1 MGFLKQVLRLP
12 RETRAAGTVTTD
24 VLYGIF
30 SSENSYSRT
39 GKQGNQLSAAMRLPM
54 KYIYLCIPVGCGF
67 MLVHAVDAVLGLLFG
82 KEEA

>member
-12 RETRAAGTVTTD
+12 RETRAAGIVTTD

-39 GKQGNQLSAAMRLPM
+39 VNQNRFSTLHVIVSVFKGGNT
-54 KYIYLCIPVGCGF
+54 VGF
-67 MLVHAVDAVLGLLFG
+67 R
-82 KEEA
+82 

>member
-39 GKQGNQLSAAMRLPM
+39 VNQNRFSTLHVIVSVFKGGNT
-54 KYIYLCIPVGCGF
+54 VGF
-67 MLVHAVDAVLGLLFG
+67 R
-82 KEEA
+82 